1 MLKNEDIKRL
11 IKYHQTQLDHMPVEK
26 LEANSDLAADDFAW
40 IDALKATLIP
50 F

>member
-1 MLKNEDIKRL
+1 MLKNNDAKRL
-11 IKYHQTQLDHMPVEK
+11 IEYHQEQLNHMPVGL
-26 LEANSDLAADDFAW
+26 LEENKDIAADDFAW

>member
-1 MLKNEDIKRL
+1 MLKNNDVKRL
-11 IKYHQTQLDHMPVEK
+11 IKYHQEQLNHMPVGL
-26 LEANSDLAADDFAW
+26 LEENKDIAADDFAW